1 MVTSQDA
8 HEKAKDIIRGGLETQ
23 FQGKVSFNEI
33 RITPRS
39 GDGDEEYLDV
49 QVIYDGRRADLKPR
63 LLNSLYATIEH
74 DLRAIG
80 IEKIPAISYREKTED
95 SGWAQTA
102 QTSSPGDLG

>member
-1 MVTSQDA
+1 MVTSQGA
-8 HEKAKDIIRGGLETQ
+8 QEKAKDIIRSGLEAQ
-23 FQGKVSFNEI
+23 FQGKISFNEI

-49 QVIYDGRRADLKPR
+49 QVIYDGRRTDLKPR

-95 SGWAQTA
+95 SGQAQTA
-102 QTSSPGDLG
+102 HASSPGGRG